1 MRYLE
6 ALKQALRTYECRVT
20 MSKDQKAAAA
30 VTLGKFGIFSGR
42 HIAQF
47 TGLDPV
53 LVSKL
58 VPNPERNGGRLSP
71 EAIPTIIDI
80 IHAHTRSEVDRNML
94 RQAVELGTSVNFLA
108 KLTGIPQRTV
118 ARWVDKAYA
127 A

>member
-1 MRYLE
+1 MRHLE
-6 ALKQALRTYECRVT
+6 ALKQARDIHARKENLDKQGKV
-20 MSKDQKAAAA
+20 DAA
-30 VTLGKFGIFSGR
+30 VALGEWGIFSGR
-42 HIAQF
+42 HISTF

-58 VPNPERNGGRLSP
+58 VPNPERNGGRLTP
-71 EAIPTIIDI
+71 EAIPTIIEI
-80 IHAHTRSEVDRNML
+80 IQAHNRSELDRNLM
-94 RQAVELGTSVNFLA
+94 RKAVEQGASVNFLA